1 MRRLL
6 QIVFFFEVGFVLA
19 LVPWSQYWERNYF
32 ADSLPLLHE
41 IITNNF
47 VRGAITGLG
56 LVNLAVGVLELISV
70 FIARRDDD
78 AMVTI
83 GHHGLR
89 DADGAR
95 TED

>member
-32 ADSLPLLHE
+32 ADSFPLLHE

-47 VRGAITGLG
+47 VRGAVTGLG
-56 LVNLAVGVLELISV
+56 LVNLAVGVLELVSV
-70 FIARRDDD
+70 FIARRDED

-83 GHHGLR
+83 RPGFG
-89 DADGAR
+89 DSGGPPA
-95 TED
+95 EE

>member
-19 LVPWSQYWERNYF
+19 VVPWSQYWERNYF
-32 ADSLPLLHE
+32 ADSFPLLHE

-56 LVNLAVGVLELISV
+56 LVNVAVGVLELISV
-70 FIARRDDD
+70 FIARRDDSI
-78 AMVTI
+78 VTI

-89 DADGAR
+89 DADVPPA
-95 TED
+95 ED

>member
-19 LVPWSQYWERNYF
+19 VVPWSQYWERNYF
-32 ADSLPLLHE
+32 ADSFPLLHE

-56 LVNLAVGVLELISV
+56 LVNVAVGVLELISV
-70 FIARRDDD
+70 FIARRDDPI
-78 AMVTI
+78 VTI
-83 GHHGLR
+83 GHYGLR
-89 DADGAR
+89 DADVPPA
-95 TED
+95 ED